1 MIKYE
6 LSELYSL
13 KIMPKARFR
22 MKKMTPKQIG
32 ALVCVVLLV
41 AMYVI
46 TFIAA
51 CLDVTDSGRLFAG
64 CLAGTIALPIL
75 CWIFIHFCSKS

>member
-1 MIKYE
+1 
-6 LSELYSL
+6 
-13 KIMPKARFR
+13 
-22 MKKMTPKQIG
+22 MKKMTPKQIA

-51 CLDVTDSGRLFAG
+51 CLDMTDTGQLFAG
-64 CLAGTIALPIL
+64 CLATTIALPII
-75 CWIFIHFCSKS
+75 CWIIIHFCSKS